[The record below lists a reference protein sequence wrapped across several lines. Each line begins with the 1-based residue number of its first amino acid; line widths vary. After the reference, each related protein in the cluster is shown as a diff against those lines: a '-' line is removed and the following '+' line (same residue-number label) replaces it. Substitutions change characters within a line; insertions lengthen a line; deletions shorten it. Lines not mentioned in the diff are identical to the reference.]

1 MSHESP
7 HVLATGFAE
16 PHEKARAPAQ
26 PLRSYGLGVRSAAE
40 GAGSFL
46 VVLAGI
52 GVTTLNTDA
61 GIPPVL
67 AFGFGLLAAFIAFGH
82 VSGGHFIPAITLGSA
97 VAGRTP
103 WRSVVPYIVAQVLG
117 AVAAT
122 GFLWLILSA
131 NSQLPDSTTLFS
143 VGANGFGEHSAVQFP
158 LTSSFLAEVVATALL
173 VAVFLGATARL
184 ANRAVAPFAVGLAY
198 AALLTVL
205 LPITNGSMN
214 PARSTA
220 AAIFSEGWAL
230 EQLWLFWAAPVV
242 GAVLAGLIYR
252 GADLPSKE
260 IAAPSGA
267 ASPASA
273 TVTAAESSTDSSP
286 ASASASPSAEP
297 KTDSRSFFDQENDD
311 AIHAAP
317 ADRDGGEPTPGNPGR

>member
-7 HVLATGFAE
+7 HALTAGPAE
-16 PHEKARAPAQ
+16 PHQGDSAPVR
-26 PLRSYGLGVRSAAE
+26 PLRSYGMGVRSAAE

-67 AFGFGLLAAFIAFGH
+67 AFGFGLLAAMIAFGH
-82 VSGGHFIPAITLGSA
+82 VSGGHFIPALTLGSA
-97 VAGRTP
+97 IAGRTP
-103 WRSVVPYIVAQVLG
+103 WRSVLPYVVAQVVG
-117 AVAAT
+117 AVAAA
-122 GFLWLILSA
+122 GLLWLILSA
-131 NSQLPDSTTLFS
+131 NGQLPDSTTLFT

-158 LTSSFLAEVVATALL
+158 LASSFLAEVVATALL
-173 VAVFLGATARL
+173 VAVFLGATARF
-184 ANRAVAPFAVGLAY
+184 ASRSVAPFAVGLTY

-220 AAIFSEGWAL
+220 VAIFSEGWAL

-252 GADLPSKE
+252 SAEALPKQTAPSADALPAE
-260 IAAPSGA
+260 AAP
-267 ASPASA
+267 ASPAE
-273 TVTAAESSTDSSP
+273 T
-286 ASASASPSAEP
+286 SPSAPDTE
-297 KTDSRSFFDQENDD
+297 SRSFFDQDD
-311 AIHAAP
+311 TAADDTASP
-317 ADRDGGEPTPGNPGR
+317 RRTGDDPSFDKPGR

>member
-1 MSHESP
+1 MSHELP
-7 HVLATGFAE
+7 HALSAE
-16 PHEKARAPAQ
+16 PRREGDAPVSS
-26 PLRSYGLGVRSAAE
+26 RTYGLGARSAAE

-46 VVLAGI
+46 LVLAGI

-61 GIPPVL
+61 GIAPVL
-67 AFGFGLLAAFIAFGH
+67 AFGFGLLAAMIAFGH
-82 VSGGHFIPAITLGSA
+82 VSGGHFIPAVTLGSA

-117 AVAAT
+117 AVAAA
-122 GFLWLILSA
+122 GLLWLILSA
-131 NSQLPDSTTLFS
+131 NDQLPASTTLFS
-143 VGANGFGEHSAVQFP
+143 VGANGFDDHSAVQFP
-158 LTSSFLAEVVATALL
+158 LASSFLAEVVATALL

-184 ANRAVAPFAVGLAY
+184 ANKAVAPFAVGLTY

-220 AAIFSEGWAL
+220 AAIFSESWAL

-252 GADLPSKE
+252 SADM
-260 IAAPSGA
+260 
-267 ASPASA
+267 
-273 TVTAAESSTDSSP
+273 SS
-286 ASASASPSAEP
+286 
-297 KTDSRSFFDQENDD
+297 
-311 AIHAAP
+311 
-317 ADRDGGEPTPGNPGR
+317 